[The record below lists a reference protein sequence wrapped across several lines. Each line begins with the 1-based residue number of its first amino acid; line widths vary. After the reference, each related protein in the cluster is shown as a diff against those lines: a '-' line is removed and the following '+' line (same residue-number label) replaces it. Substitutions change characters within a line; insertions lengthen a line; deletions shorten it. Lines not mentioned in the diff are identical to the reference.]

1 MTDDV
6 NEGTELLAGNVEEVE
21 NKEEDVQP
29 VKNPE
34 AIMLQNDVK
43 EAIKGKQEIGAIR
56 EKVVTALV
64 EEEVN
69 HRADLLAKALA
80 KRKAQAK
87 ELDKIRPD
95 QCTFNQDG
103 SPANQHWSKSGLGER
118 QKAEKTLAKID
129 KAINAA
135 VQNAD
140 YEGLRKI
147 AQ

>member
-1 MTDDV
+1 VTDDV

-56 EKVVTALV
+56 E
-64 EEEVN
+64 
-69 HRADLLAKALA
+69 ALA

>member
-56 EKVVTALV
+56 
-64 EEEVN
+64 
-69 HRADLLAKALA
+69 
-80 KRKAQAK
+80 
-87 ELDKIRPD
+87 
-95 QCTFNQDG
+95 
-103 SPANQHWSKSGLGER
+103 
-118 QKAEKTLAKID
+118 
-129 KAINAA
+129 
-135 VQNAD
+135 
-140 YEGLRKI
+140 
-147 AQ
+147 